1 MNTYVFP
8 GLRPYIDAAATAAG
22 KHPQHLGRGA
32 GIWHCTQI
40 QDSLG
45 QLPKLAG
52 DRGPLLAHAKSIR
65 DELAMVLAGID
76 AAISEVSIECG
87 LVPEADKKPIK
98 RRA

>member
-1 MNTYVFP
+1 MYVFP
-8 GLRPYIDAAATAAG
+8 GLRPFIDAAATAAG
-22 KHPQHLGRGA
+22 RHPQHLGRGA
-32 GIWHCTQI
+32 ALWHCTQI

-45 QLPKLAG
+45 QLPRTTG
-52 DRGPLLAHAKSIR
+52 DRGPLLAHALSIR

-87 LVPEADKKPIK
+87 LVSQEDMKPMK